1 VHSPAGREFDAHL
14 RSWIAARS
22 VDEVVRA
29 FNAGHVPCC
38 PVMTPRDM
46 AEDPHYRAREAHVEW
61 DDLQVGRVKGTGV
74 APKFSRTP
82 GKIWRG
88 SVPVGH
94 DNDLVYRDLLGLSQ
108 QELED
113 LRRRHVV

>member
-1 VHSPAGREFDAHL
+1 MNSREGREFDAHV
-14 RSWIAARS
+14 RGWIGARS
-22 VDEVVRA
+22 VEEVVRA
-29 FNAGHVPCC
+29 FNAAQVPCC
-38 PVMTPRDM
+38 PVMTARDM
-46 AEDPHYRAREAHVEW
+46 AEDPHYRARQAHIEW
-61 DDLQVGRVKGTGV
+61 EDLQVGPVKGTSV

-88 SVPVGH
+88 SVPVGY
-94 DNDLVYRDLLGLSQ
+94 DNDVVYRDLLGLSD